1 MKPLVVANWKCN
13 PITLKE
19 AKELFVL
26 IGKWIKETPKVDVVI
41 CPPFVYLP
49 ILNPKEL
56 AVDLSLGGQDSF
68 WEEKGAFTG
77 EISPTM
83 LLNLGCEYV
92 ILGHSERRI
101 NLKENDAMI
110 NKKIKA
116 ALKAGLKVI
125 FCVGGK
131 SRNMKEA
138 PSQLKKGLAGLKK
151 QGFKSSD
158 LIIVYD
164 PVYAISTMGGKV
176 VTPEEVL
183 VGIISIKKIL
193 NQVFG
198 KEFSSEIK
206 IFYGGG
212 VNSENAKDFIT
223 KSRADGLVV
232 GGASLN
238 AEEFLK
244 ILKSISE
251 S

>member
-1 MKPLVVANWKCN
+1 MDTKRIL
-13 PITLKE
+13 E
-19 AKELFVL
+19 F
-26 IGKWIKETPKVDVVI
+26 IKKAER
-41 CPPFVYLP
+41 
-49 ILNPKEL
+49 
-56 AVDLSLGGQDSF
+56 
-68 WEEKGAFTG
+68 
-77 EISPTM
+77 PTNV
-83 LLNLGCEYV
+83 LLNIFIGGY
-92 ILGHSERRI
+92 
-101 NLKENDAMI
+101 NYKKLKR
-110 NKKIKA
+110 KA
-116 ALKAGLKVI
+116 LYPTLPDYKNTEPTVEKTKNNFYALL
-125 FCVGGK
+125 
-131 SRNMKEA
+131 SR
-138 PSQLKKGLAGLKK
+138 LKK